1 MLDDSSRTTSRKHS
15 RRFLALAGVMTTAIL
30 ALSGCAA
37 SVEKD
42 FNSGFSVT
50 AAASQVPAGDAER
63 YDFVAADVAA
73 IAELAGVER
82 SDTSYDWL
90 IKLTTPD
97 NDQRAFVPL
106 PDFLLPQS
114 DGYSTDSL
122 GWGAQNVDRFVSYSA
137 LPVTFTVVAGDL
149 PELPNTLNEV
159 SDGIV
164 TDLDGEDLAVDLTR
178 VGDAIDRMGRP
189 TRLAQEGN
197 LIALSSKTDLAESWI
212 TGDGGTLADDPAMKA
227 IAEALDAYGALSAVI
242 SQPAVFSGQTILGP
256 DATPAEAEAAF
267 TEFDALVPPAP
278 YDLVGL
284 GWTVEDGSARWIA
297 TYHFLSE
304 DGAKDGAQVLRAV
317 WEQGATLSSK
327 QRISTLATVSDVFVK
342 DSTVAVVLTPTEG
355 TPTSVLY
362 QLLTRRELLFA
373 SR

>member
-1 MLDDSSRTTSRKHS
+1 
-15 RRFLALAGVMTTAIL
+15 MTTAIL

-97 NDQRAFVPL
+97 TDQPAFVPL

-114 DGYSTDSL
+114 GGYSTDSL
-122 GWGAQNVDRFVSYSA
+122 GWGTQNVDRFVSYSA

-197 LIALSSKTDLAESWI
+197 RIALSSKTDLAESWI
-212 TGDGGTLADDPAMKA
+212 GGGETLADDPAMKA
-227 IAEALDAYGALSAVI
+227 IAEALDAYGAMSAVI

-267 TEFDALVPPAP
+267 REFDALVPPAP

-327 QRISTLATVSDVFVK
+327 QRISTLATVNDVFVK